1 MKKESA
7 KKLVMFFT
15 AIALTVPAWNYF
27 TPVANAAGLT
37 TTTTN
42 PTYGMGGGSNY
53 PEEVV
58 TDVDDGKK
66 DFGEFEGEI
75 IPPPVIMPPPPK
87 DDNQGDKE
95 EEGDE
100 PEVIPPPVI
109 MPPPPKGDNTG
120 NIEKEDA
127 SKAINTGSVKG
138 KSLSDTMNVE
148 PLSGSLKKLKLNK
161 GSAEILVPGN

>member
-15 AIALTVPAWNYF
+15 AMALTVPAWNYF
-27 TPVANAAGLT
+27 TPVANAGGLT
-37 TTTTN
+37 TTTN
-42 PTYGMGGGSNY
+42 PSYDRGGGSDIHKD
-53 PEEVV
+53 VV

-66 DFGEFEGEI
+66 DFEEFEGGV

-87 DDNQGDKE
+87 DDNQGEE